1 MGRYLL
7 RRLLQLLPTLFLIT
21 LGSFLLI
28 RLSPGGPMAM
38 FTQNP
43 AITAEDLARLEHAFG
58 LDRPLLLQYSTWLTQ
73 AIRGDWG
80 YSLIE
85 RRPVLEIVFERVLN
99 TLVLIAPALTIALLI
114 STIVGVIA
122 AYRQY
127 SLLDNATT
135 FFAFVG
141 YSMPIFW
148 SGLIAIV
155 VFTVWLPWLPA
166 GGMRTLGGD
175 GGVLDRLRH
184 AVLPVSVLALYFTGY
199 YTRYIRSSMLDVKN
213 QDYIRVARSKG
224 LSEWQIFY
232 RHAAKNA
239 AIPIITIFALDL
251 PTLFAGAL
259 FTETIFS
266 WPGMGRLFWVVASRR
281 DYPVLMALITFTAIL
296 VIVSNLLAD
305 IAYAVLN
312 PLIRDEMAAS

>member
-1 MGRYLL
+1 MGKYLL
-7 RRLLQLLPTLFLIT
+7 KRLLQLLPTLFLIT

-43 AITAEDLARLEHAFG
+43 EITGEDLARLEHAFG
-58 LDRPLLLQYSTWLTQ
+58 LDRPLLVQYSAWLGR
-73 AIRGDWG
+73 AVRGDWG

-85 RRPVLEIVFERVLN
+85 RRPVLDIVFERLGN
-99 TLVLIAPALTIALLI
+99 TIALIAPALAIALLV
-114 STIVGVIA
+114 STAVGVVA

-127 SLLDNATT
+127 SLLDNVTT

-141 YSMPIFW
+141 YSIPIFW
-148 SGLIAIV
+148 SGLLAIV
-155 VFTVWLPWLPA
+155 IFTVWLPWFPA
-166 GGMRTLGGD
+166 GGMITLGGD
-175 GGVLDRLRH
+175 GGVLDSLRH

-224 LSEWQIFY
+224 LSEWQVFY

-239 AIPIITIFALDL
+239 AIPILTIFALDL

-259 FTETIFS
+259 FTETIFT

-281 DYPVLMALITFTAIL
+281 DIPVLMALVTFTAIL
-296 VIVSNLLAD
+296 VIFSNLLAD

-312 PLIRDEMAAS
+312 PRVRDEMAAS